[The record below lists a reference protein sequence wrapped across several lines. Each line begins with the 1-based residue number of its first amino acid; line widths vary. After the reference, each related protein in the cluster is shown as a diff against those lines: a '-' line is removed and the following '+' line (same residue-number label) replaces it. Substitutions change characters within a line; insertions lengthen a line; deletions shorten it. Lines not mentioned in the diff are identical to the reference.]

1 MARLTEKSSLIASVL
16 AAIGASV
23 CCVGPLVLLAL
34 GIGGSWVGS
43 LTAMEPYRPFFIG
56 MTLLFLGLAFRKLY
70 LVPQV
75 CTPGT
80 PCADPRTRQRQRLT
94 FWIVTVLLLGLL
106 AVPWFAPLFYRKE
119 TPMRKLLIALLAA
132 IPLTV
137 LAATPKTVT
146 LAVQNMTCELCPIT
160 VKKSLEKVP
169 GVSAVKVD
177 FDRKTAIVTYDAD
190 KAQPEA
196 LTKATTN
203 AGYPSTVQK

>member
-1 MARLTEKSSLIASVL
+1 MA
-16 AAIGASV
+16 
-23 CCVGPLVLLAL
+23 
-34 GIGGSWVGS
+34 
-43 LTAMEPYRPFFIG
+43 EPP
-56 MTLLFLGLAFRKLY
+56 AF
-70 LVPQV
+70 
-75 CTPGT
+75 
-80 PCADPRTRQRQRLT
+80 
-94 FWIVTVLLLGLL
+94 
-106 AVPWFAPLFYRKE
+106 
-119 TPMRKLLIALLAA
+119 
-132 IPLTV
+132 V

>member
-1 MARLTEKSSLIASVL
+1 
-16 AAIGASV
+16 
-23 CCVGPLVLLAL
+23 
-34 GIGGSWVGS
+34 
-43 LTAMEPYRPFFIG
+43 
-56 MTLLFLGLAFRKLY
+56 
-70 LVPQV
+70 
-75 CTPGT
+75 
-80 PCADPRTRQRQRLT
+80 
-94 FWIVTVLLLGLL
+94 
-106 AVPWFAPLFYRKE
+106 
-119 TPMRKLLIALLAA
+119 MRKLLIALLAA

-169 GVSAVKVD
+169 GVSAVTVD